1 MTGHLTHPEH
11 VLAVK
16 TASGAR
22 RSRAVG
28 LLAAMLAWSVFAV
41 GGAYVWGGAP
51 IIAAAALLAVVARP
65 RPAAA
70 SETGLLDTALVAGL
84 LLAAVPLVP
93 LPPSA
98 RSLLSP
104 QADAVRSALS
114 LLPDAGWR
122 PLSLAPGATAY
133 ALGLIAAA
141 VIVFWSARQTCGR
154 GATRSLAFAIAAIG
168 LVAALVALLSR
179 SGDPRLIY
187 GRWLPQDE
195 EARPFGPFV
204 NRNHFATWILMA
216 FPLAAGHVAARIA
229 AHRPRTRVG
238 SEVAAWLRALGST
251 DLWAAVAGAV
261 MTLSLIAA
269 ASRSGLIA
277 LGAALACGVWIA
289 RRRFGRLAWL
299 CGLAGLGLLGVV
311 IMAYANFEPVLLRIE
326 ETIDSGAGARP
337 AIWRESARIAR
348 DFWLVGTGL
357 GGFQTAMLVYQQ
369 MDRAWFINQA
379 HNQYLQWLAE
389 GGLLLAVPALVALV
403 AFVRLFL
410 ARLARDTSAL
420 VWLRVGGAMALVGAA
435 VQGIWETGL
444 RMPANGLLFAM
455 AAAIA
460 VHRPEDAGPH
470 ESSE

>member
-269 ASRSGLIA
+269 ASRSGLTA
-277 LGAALACGVWIA
+277 LGAALACGVW
-289 RRRFGRLAWL
+289 
-299 CGLAGLGLLGVV
+299 
-311 IMAYANFEPVLLRIE
+311 
-326 ETIDSGAGARP
+326 
-337 AIWRESARIAR
+337 IAR

>member
-1 MTGHLTHPEH
+1 M
-11 VLAVK
+11 
-16 TASGAR
+16 
-22 RSRAVG
+22 
-28 LLAAMLAWSVFAV
+28 
-41 GGAYVWGGAP
+41 
-51 IIAAAALLAVVARP
+51 
-65 RPAAA
+65 
-70 SETGLLDTALVAGL
+70 
-84 LLAAVPLVP
+84 
-93 LPPSA
+93 
-98 RSLLSP
+98 
-104 QADAVRSALS
+104 
-114 LLPDAGWR
+114 
-122 PLSLAPGATAY
+122 
-133 ALGLIAAA
+133 
-141 VIVFWSARQTCGR
+141 RQTCGR

-251 DLWAAVAGAV
+251 DLWAAV
-261 MTLSLIAA
+261 
-269 ASRSGLIA
+269 
-277 LGAALACGVWIA
+277 ACGVWIA

-410 ARLARDTSAL
+410 ARLARDASAL